1 MANSNARPERNYTT
15 LLDPQSRVDRR
26 EDELRFTSI
35 SILRERVLCKLADS
49 GFIVSNNEQLIVP
62 NDKEYFR
69 KVHSEATKYMIRK
82 NSKLIQKFDEYFI
95 EKYVA
100 NGTDLDVKCIDPKLV
115 KVTDEKKGNLFRWI
129 KLHWSIPISAGYGR
143 RLRYILYDKN
153 NGVVIGII
161 GLADPVFGLRDR
173 DEFIGWD
180 YQTKKSRLKHI
191 MDAFVLGAIPP
202 YSMILGGKL
211 VAASLMSSKIRQD
224 FFKQYKGS
232 VSIISGNVFNG
243 KLAAITTASALGKS
257 SIYDR
262 IKVPRSSAFFHIGWS
277 KGSGEFHFT
286 NGLYEEMFKLVSNRV
301 KWTKNPL
308 WGNGTRNR
316 RVVVQQAL
324 RMMDLPSKLIYHN
337 IPRELFMVPLGSNT
351 VKFLQ
356 GKSREIGYY
365 KISNADLFKYSLDRW
380 VIPRSQRRKEYL
392 SFDKDSY
399 SLLSSLRNSNDIQ

>member
-1 MANSNARPERNYTT
+1 MANSNARYEMNYTT
-15 LLDPQSRVDRR
+15 LLEHQSRVDRR
-26 EDELRFTSI
+26 EDELGFTSI
-35 SILRERVLCKLADS
+35 SILRERILCKLVDS

-69 KVHSEATKYMIRK
+69 KVHSESTKYMIRK
-82 NSKLIQKFDEYFI
+82 NSKLIQKFDEHFI
-95 EKYVA
+95 EKYVTD
-100 NGTDLDVKCIDPKLV
+100 GKDLDVKCIDPKLV
-115 KVTDEKKGNLFRWI
+115 KVTDEKQGNLFRWI

-153 NGVVIGII
+153 NGAVIGII

-211 VAASLMSSKIRQD
+211 VATSLMSSNIRQD
-224 FFKQYKGS
+224 FSKKYEGS

-399 SLLSSLRNSNDIQ
+399 SLLSSIRNSNDRQ

>member
-1 MANSNARPERNYTT
+1 MTYSNARHENRFTT
-15 LLDPQSRVDRR
+15 LLDPQIGYNKK
-26 EDELRFTSI
+26 EETLGFTSL
-35 SILRERVLCKLADS
+35 SILRERVLSNLVES
-49 GFIVSNNEQLIVP
+49 GFIISNNQQLIVP
-62 NDKEYFR
+62 KDKEYYR

-82 NSKLIQKFDEYFI
+82 NKRLIQKYDEDFI
-95 EKYVA
+95 KKYVV
-100 NGTDLDVKCIDPKLV
+100 NGKDLDVQNIDPKLV
-115 KVTDEKKGNLFRWI
+115 KVTKEEQSNLFRWI

-153 NGVVIGII
+153 NNAVIGII
-161 GLADPVFGLRDR
+161 GLSDPVFGLMDR
-173 DEFIGWD
+173 DEFIGWN
-180 YQTKKSRLKHI
+180 YQTKKARLKHV

-211 VAASLMSSKIRQD
+211 VATSLMSSKIRKD
-224 FFKQYKGS
+224 FSNQYKGS
-232 VSIISGNVFNG
+232 VSVISGKVFNG

-262 IKVPRSSAFFHIGWS
+262 IKIPNNSAFLHIGWS

-286 NGLYEEMFKLVSNRV
+286 NGLYEEMFKLASNKV

-308 WGNGTRNR
+308 WGSGTRNR

-351 VKFLQ
+351 MNFLQ
-356 GKSREIGYY
+356 GKASRIGYY
-365 KISNADLFKYSLDRW
+365 TISTADLFKYSMDRW
-380 VIPRSQRRKEYL
+380 VIPRSRRRNEYL
-392 SFDKDSY
+392 SFDKDSF
-399 SLLSSLRNSNDIQ
+399 SLSSALGNFSDRQ

>member
-1 MANSNARPERNYTT
+1 MVNSNARKESNNVT
-15 LLDPQSRVDRR
+15 LLEHQSEVGRR
-26 EDELRFTSI
+26 EYGLSFTSI
-35 SILRERVLCKLADS
+35 SILRERVLCKLVDS
-49 GFIVSNNEQLIVP
+49 GFIVSNNEKLIVP
-62 NDKEYFR
+62 KDKEYFR
-69 KVHSEATKYMIRK
+69 KVHCEATRYMLRK
-82 NSKLIQKFDEYFI
+82 NSKLIQKFDEQFI

-100 NGTDLDVKCIDPKLV
+100 NGTDLDVKCIDPRLV
-115 KVTDEKKGNLFRWI
+115 KVTDEKQSNLFRWI

-153 NGVVIGII
+153 NDAVIGII

-173 DEFIGWD
+173 DDFIGWD

-202 YSMILGGKL
+202 YSLILGGKL
-211 VAASLMSSKIRQD
+211 VATSLMSSKIRHD
-224 FFKQYKGS
+224 FSQLYKGS
-232 VSIISGNVFNG
+232 VSIISGEVFNG

-286 NGLYEEMFKLVSNRV
+286 NGLYEEMFKLASNKV

-308 WGNGTRNR
+308 WGNGVRNR

-324 RMMDLPSKLIYHN
+324 RMMDLPSKFIYHN

-351 VKFLQ
+351 LKFLQ
-356 GKSREIGYY
+356 GKSRKIGYY
-365 KISNADLFKYSLDRW
+365 EISNADLFKYSLDRW
-380 VIPRSQRRKEYL
+380 LIPRSQRRKEYL
-392 SFDKDSY
+392 SFDKYSY
-399 SLLSSLRNSNDIQ
+399 SLLNSLRNSIVSQ

>member
-1 MANSNARPERNYTT
+1 MTNSNARKERNFTT
-15 LLDPQSRVDRR
+15 LIDPQSGDNRR
-26 EDELRFTSI
+26 EDELGFTSI
-35 SILRERVLCKLADS
+35 SILRERVLCKLVES

-82 NSKLIQKFDEYFI
+82 NNSLIQKFDEYFI

-100 NGTDLDVKCIDPKLV
+100 NGRDLDVKNIDPKLV
-115 KVTDEKKGNLFRWI
+115 KVTDEKQGYLFRWV

-143 RLRYILYDKN
+143 RLRYIIYDKN
-153 NGVVIGII
+153 NGAVVGII

-173 DEFIGWD
+173 DEFIGWN

-211 VAASLMSSKIRQD
+211 VATSLMSSKIRQD
-224 FFKQYKGS
+224 FSQQYKGS
-232 VSIISGNVFNG
+232 VSVISGNVFNG

-262 IKVPRSSAFFHIGWS
+262 IKIPKSSAFFHIGWS

-286 NGLYEEMFKLVSNRV
+286 NGLYDEMFKLASDKV

-308 WGNGTRNR
+308 WGSGTRNR

-324 RMMDLPSKLIYHN
+324 RMMDLPSKFIYHN

-356 GKSREIGYY
+356 GKTSNIGYY
-365 KISNADLFKYSLDRW
+365 KISNADLFKYSLERW
-380 VIPRSQRRKEYL
+380 VIPRSERRKEYL
-392 SFDKDSY
+392 SFNKDSY
-399 SLLSSLRNSNDIQ
+399 SLLGSSGNSED